1 MKKVFV
7 NGSFDVLHTAHI
19 LLLNYARS
27 LGDSLIVAIDSD
39 ERIKEKKGSSRPIH
53 NIHERTFMLANLKPV
68 DQVCWFD
75 NDEELEGLVKH
86 FSPDIMVV
94 GSDWEGKE
102 IIGSKYANEVKF
114 FERINGYSTTKTIEH
129 IIDRGNL

>member
-1 MKKVFV
+1 MMKKVFV
-7 NGSFDVLHTAHI
+7 NGSFDILHTAHI

-39 ERIKEKKGSSRPIH
+39 ERIKEKKGESRPIN

-68 DQVCWFD
+68 DQVCWFGSD
-75 NDEELEGLVKH
+75 DELEGLVKH

-94 GSDWEGKE
+94 GSDWEGKKV
-102 IIGSKYANEVKF
+102 IGSEHAKELKF
-114 FERINGYSTTKTIEH
+114 FERINGYSTTETIER
-129 IIDRGNL
+129 ITNW